1 MEIINLEILALI
13 SVITTLTTQCIK
25 TFCKK
30 AEKPYVSNIIAAIV
44 AVIISGV
51 VCVAYPVI
59 MMSEPISAQLIF
71 KAVCMAFFSVL
82 CATLSYEK
90 VKEALEQFK
99 R

>member
-59 MMSEPISAQLIF
+59 MMAEPITPQLIF